1 MLVAV
6 EVDTLSDKLT
16 VVKTKALVE
25 RLAYRVKGVD
35 VQALCY
41 TLTFVEADRL
51 IYALTDGPLMV
62 EEINV
67 GNMPTKVE
75 WKALLDTL
83 ADRETDVKVHTHGN
97 TLSEL
102 KSLETLHTLKD
113 TVA

>member
-1 MLVAV
+1 ML
-6 EVDTLSDKLT
+6 
-16 VVKTKALVE
+16 
-25 RLAYRVKGVD
+25 
-35 VQALCY
+35 

-51 IYALTDGPLMV
+51 IYALTDRPLMV
-62 EEINV
+62 EEINI

-75 WKALLDTL
+75 CKALLDTL
-83 ADRETDVKVHTHGN
+83 ADRDIDVKVHTLVN